1 MSDRLA
7 QLEMKKP
14 FFSLTLSAFGQVLKE
29 QDKFIKLIGEVILIP
44 ANFER
49 QQNLATAHKDDDA
62 LGDEDLID
70 VLLRVKKDRS
80 LEFPITND
88 NIKGKMTR
96 DSQMQDATT
105 SVGETN
111 IATSSR
117 TNAPPITAPAEY
129 PKKFVGIEFK
139 RWQQKMFFYLTT
151 LCLQRFT
158 SEDAPEV
165 PKGTSDKECF
175 IILEA
180 WKHSNFLCRNYI
192 LSGIQDDLYNVYKDN
207 KAAERRSKGN
217 STINGAH
224 IVKDDQN
231 NSMKR
236 KKAEQGSNQPKKKLK
251 GKCFN
256 CGKIGHKC
264 MDCRAPKKGKIKDQE
279 NMIES
284 NKECDD
290 LCAMFSEYNLVRNPH
305 KW

>member
-1 MSDRLA
+1 
-7 QLEMKKP
+7 MKKP

-29 QDKFIKLIGEVILIP
+29 QDKFIKPIGEVILIP

-88 NIKGKMTR
+88 NIK
-96 DSQMQDATT
+96 
-105 SVGETN
+105 E
-111 IATSSR
+111 
-117 TNAPPITAPAEY
+117 
-129 PKKFVGIEFK
+129 
-139 RWQQKMFFYLTT
+139 
-151 LCLQRFT
+151 
-158 SEDAPEV
+158 
-165 PKGTSDKECF
+165 
-175 IILEA
+175 
-180 WKHSNFLCRNYI
+180 
-192 LSGIQDDLYNVYKDN
+192 DN